1 MFDVVATYSRRRR
14 ELKFLVR
21 HYVYRIVNTE
31 GQVTF
36 RANTGAATWTLI
48 TGAGSYVADVKKGKL
63 N

>member
-1 MFDVVATYSRRRR
+1 MFDVATYSSRQTKF
-14 ELKFLVR
+14 KFLVR
-21 HYVYRIVNTE
+21 HYVYRMVNTE

-36 RANTGAATWTLI
+36 RANTGATIWTLI